1 METEKYYDKNF
12 YTADP
17 PEILL
22 QSPRVVVPIVAS
34 LVSPKS
40 VVDVGCGSGAWLC
53 VFREHG
59 IERILGIEGEHI
71 DPSWLLIP
79 KECIRTMDLRRPFR
93 LQETFDLAICT
104 EVAEHLPKRCAEG
117 LVEALVSIAPVI
129 LFSAAVPLQGG
140 VHHIN
145 EQWPQYW
152 ARLFFRHKYQQI
164 DAVRKH
170 IWKNS
175 AIKFYYRQ
183 NLFLYV
189 KEDLVAENPQF
200 IEGSRDASDLM
211 LVHHEILRAQ
221 LNLRSILTNLPRSIW
236 EFAERRLR
244 ILKLARDSKNGG
256 A

>member
-12 YTADP
+12 YTAEP

-22 QSPRVVVPIVAS
+22 QSPRAVVPIVAS

-79 KECIRTMDLRRPFR
+79 KECVRTMDLNRPFR

-117 LVEALVSIAPVI
+117 LVESLVSIAPVI
-129 LFSAAVPLQGG
+129 LFSAAVPRQGG

-152 ARLFFRHKYQQI
+152 ARLFLQHKYQQV

-189 KEDLVAENPQF
+189 KEDLVAETQEF
-200 IEGSRDASDLM
+200 IEASRDASDLM
-211 LVHHEILRAQ
+211 LVHYSILKAQ
-221 LNLRSILTNLPRSIW
+221 LDLGSILTNLPKSIW
-236 EFAERRLR
+236 EFVRRRLQTFR
-244 ILKLARDSKNGG
+244 N
-256 A
+256 